1 MKVYNSFFKKRNK
14 VVLVNYSND
23 RYRTAQFLNSISGI
37 LFGGFKKVLSYQFED
52 LEKEFVLKNQNHFKN
67 KRGGGFWVWKPY
79 VILKALETIQEGD
92 YLFYCDSGSVFKRNL
107 NELISCINPDQYIV
121 SFELPYLEKEYTKK
135 LTFEEL
141 DCHYKEYKDT
151 FQRMSGFI
159 LIKNCSA
166 SIDFIRKWLWFSEK
180 IELIDDTRG
189 DENYAY
195 FIDHR
200 HDQSIFSLL
209 IKKNKLDGHRDPSQ
223 FGNTIRNLYPDSKYL
238 DFIYLHRFSK
248 IGVRKFILIMKNII
262 S

>member
-1 MKVYNSFFKKRNK
+1 MKAYNSFFRKKNK

-23 RYRTAQFLNSISGI
+23 RYKTAQFLNSISGI
-37 LFGGFKKVLSYQFED
+37 LFGRFEKVLSYQFED

-107 NELISCINPDQYIV
+107 HGLISCINPDQYIV
-121 SFELPYLEKEYTKK
+121 SFELPYLEKEYTKR

-141 DCHYKEYKDT
+141 DCNYREYKDT

-159 LIKNCSA
+159 LIKKCSA
-166 SIDFIRKWLWFSEK
+166 SIDLLSKWLFFSEK
-180 IELIDDTRG
+180 IQLINDIRG
-189 DENYAY
+189 EENHDH
-195 FIDHR
+195 FINHR

-209 IKKNKLDGHRDPSQ
+209 IKKDKLVGYRDPSQ
-223 FGNTIRNLYPDSKYL
+223 FGNTMRNLYPDSKYL

-248 IGVRKFILIMKNII
+248 IGIMKFILVIKNIY